1 MATCG
6 STLPMKVDQEW
17 AEAMA
22 ISESSS
28 EDGLMLRPQSA
39 KISVPSVPNCG
50 VSVHITKKA
59 ETSLVPGAVLR
70 I

>member
-1 MATCG
+1 
-6 STLPMKVDQEW
+6 
-17 AEAMA
+17 MA